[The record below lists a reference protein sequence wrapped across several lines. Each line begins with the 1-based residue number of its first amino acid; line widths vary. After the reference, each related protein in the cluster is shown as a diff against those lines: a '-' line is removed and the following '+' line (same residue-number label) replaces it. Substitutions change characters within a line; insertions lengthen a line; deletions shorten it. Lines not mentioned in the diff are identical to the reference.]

1 MINSLYCQDLTKSAL
16 STVSEGEPSST
27 LFAVLCIDILAFFF
41 FSTLCKNYSPDWS
54 GTECCAILLHNE
66 ANAELRKAGKK
77 NSQDK
82 NRILFF
88 LRTMRSNFFNF
99 LIQRINLISQIK
111 SRMNAS
117 GEFLTFKRR

>member
-27 LFAVLCIDILAFFF
+27 LFADLCIDTLAFSFHF
-41 FSTLCKNYSPDWS
+41 CTKVSSPDWS
-54 GTECCAILLHNE
+54 STKCCTILLHNE
-66 ANAELRKAGKK
+66 ANAELRKAGKQKQLEQK
-77 NSQDK
+77 NVY
-82 NRILFF
+82 LFF
-88 LRTMRSNFFNF
+88 EELCAPAFLI

-111 SRMNAS
+111 SLMNAS